1 MAAKKPVDYY
11 QSAYIPGYA
20 TYNIGAGYRTI
31 VSGKTVNY
39 LLAVDNLTNL
49 SYFSGVA
56 QNATTYGVG
65 LRRNIRGSIKIDF

>member
-1 MAAKKPVDYY
+1 
-11 QSAYIPGYA
+11 
-20 TYNIGAGYRTI
+20 

-49 SYFSGVA
+49 NYFSGVA